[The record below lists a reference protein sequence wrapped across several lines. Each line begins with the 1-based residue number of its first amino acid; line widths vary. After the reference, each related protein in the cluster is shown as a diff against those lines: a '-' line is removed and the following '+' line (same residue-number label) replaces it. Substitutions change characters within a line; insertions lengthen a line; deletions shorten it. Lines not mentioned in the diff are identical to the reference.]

1 MSADDFMSDEQR
13 RERKVAE
20 EKRLDETMIP
30 DEFVVIAKSYKD
42 EGILKITSKFNEDE
56 DDDES
61 MKAQSLSSNSSI
73 QKVSSTANVSG
84 NEGKTRENTP
94 PDESSE
100 NDLQIPQISTS
111 KVTLSKL
118 GEFDKEIFWQLD
130 QIELGNIQTVLL
142 DNIKC
147 YIKSKGLR
155 RRCQAIIK
163 SAVDLTNNFNL

>member
-61 MKAQSLSSNSSI
+61 MKAQSLSSKSSI
-73 QKVSSTANVSG
+73 
-84 NEGKTRENTP
+84 
-94 PDESSE
+94 
-100 NDLQIPQISTS
+100 
-111 KVTLSKL
+111 
-118 GEFDKEIFWQLD
+118 
-130 QIELGNIQTVLL
+130 
-142 DNIKC
+142 
-147 YIKSKGLR
+147 
-155 RRCQAIIK
+155 
-163 SAVDLTNNFNL
+163 